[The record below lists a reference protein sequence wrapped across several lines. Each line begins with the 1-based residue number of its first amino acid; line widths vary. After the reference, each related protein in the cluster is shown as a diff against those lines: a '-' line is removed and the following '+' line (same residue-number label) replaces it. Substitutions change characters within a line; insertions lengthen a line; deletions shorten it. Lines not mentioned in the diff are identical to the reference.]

1 VLAERGEVD
10 MAFEWLDRAYH
21 QRDGG
26 MLKLSS
32 NPLIRNLKN
41 DARLQMI
48 LRSSTSWVPPRL
60 EDNVVRLVL
69 HHTGCTTSIIFL

>member
-1 VLAERGEVD
+1 
-10 MAFEWLDRAYH
+10 
-21 QRDGG
+21 

-48 LRSSTSWVPPRL
+48 LRKLNLLVAARL